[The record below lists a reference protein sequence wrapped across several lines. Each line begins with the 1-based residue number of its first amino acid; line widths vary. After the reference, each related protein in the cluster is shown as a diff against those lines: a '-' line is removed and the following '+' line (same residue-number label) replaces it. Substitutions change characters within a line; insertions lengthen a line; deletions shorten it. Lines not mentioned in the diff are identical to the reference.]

1 MEKTQGTDRK
11 RKMTEDQMIDRA
23 ERAERLKE
31 RFTAFELEMEKEGHY
46 EQALEAQRLCREQEA
61 AARYWRDRAG
71 GAAP

>member
-1 MEKTQGTDRK
+1 
-11 RKMTEDQMIDRA
+11 MTVEQMIDRA
-23 ERAERLKE
+23 ERAERLKQ
-31 RFTAFELEMEKEGHY
+31 RFTDFELEMERDGLY

>member
-1 MEKTQGTDRK
+1 MAGTQEADK
-11 RKMTEDQMIDRA
+11 KHKMTAEQMIDRA

-31 RFTAFELEMEKEGHY
+31 RFTDFELEMEKDGLY

-61 AARYWRDRAG
+61 AARYWRDRAN